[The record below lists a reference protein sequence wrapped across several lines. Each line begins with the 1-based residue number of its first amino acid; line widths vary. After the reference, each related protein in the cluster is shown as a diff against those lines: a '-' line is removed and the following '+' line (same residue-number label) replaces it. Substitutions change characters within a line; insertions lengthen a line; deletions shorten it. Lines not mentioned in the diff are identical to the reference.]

1 MSAQAAAPVE
11 PSQSHEAPATATGN
25 RRYKRFADLQST
37 QLINAEL
44 VDLCSAEVGVGA
56 SAKRSYSAY
65 CGRPGGGNWRRNGRG
80 QGRPPLAFPVTLL
93 RLRSAGHDGVPG
105 AAIATADC
113 DCVGPA
119 CEAFPLGQA

>member
-1 MSAQAAAPVE
+1 MLCRRSGASHNRRTAAALV
-11 PSQSHEAPATATGN
+11 
-25 RRYKRFADLQST
+25 
-37 QLINAEL
+37 AET
-44 VDLCSAEVGVGA
+44 
-56 SAKRSYSAY
+56 
-65 CGRPGGGNWRRNGRG
+65 WQRNGRG

-113 DCVGPA
+113 DCAGPA